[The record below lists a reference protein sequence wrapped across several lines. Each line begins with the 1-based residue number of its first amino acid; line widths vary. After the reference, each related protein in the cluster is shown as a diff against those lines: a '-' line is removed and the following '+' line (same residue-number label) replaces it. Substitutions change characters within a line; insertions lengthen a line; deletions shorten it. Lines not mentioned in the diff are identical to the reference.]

1 MEALEIETVKQ
12 KCDGWKER
20 ADQLSCELENVQAL
34 LEQTQRDK
42 QFMEQSLNHRLEV
55 RLSTITIF
63 NLIIFTRELNILFSW
78 LLWKV
83 TLDNIR

>member
-1 MEALEIETVKQ
+1 MKLKQ

-20 ADQLSCELENVQAL
+20 TDQLSCGLENVQAL

-42 QFMEQSLNHRLEV
+42 QFMEQSLNYHLEV
-55 RLSTITIF
+55 RLSTIITF
-63 NLIIFTRELNILFSW
+63 NLIIFTRELNSLFSW

-83 TLDNIR
+83 TLDNLR